1 MLRCSL
7 RENPQLNLLRNS
19 RLGQHLLT
27 RARDTT
33 APLRGHRTCGPPA
46 HSASNPAREHLEAR
60 AGPHTGSSAMK
71 RRREAAS
78 IPPRGSP
85 SRRRRQR
92 QRGRG
97 RHVGGEGA
105 AGGAPGGER
114 APGPAARPP
123 LLVPEARCESG
134 AASPG
139 PQGRGPSGLPR
150 NAEAAAGQWWEGR
163 AGVGS
168 R

>member
-1 MLRCSL
+1 MLCCSL

-19 RLGQHLLT
+19 RLGQRLLT

-33 APLRGHRTCGPPA
+33 APLGGHRTCGPPA
-46 HSASNPAREHLEAR
+46 HSASNPAREHLKDR
-60 AGPHTGSSAMK
+60 AGLHTGSSVTK
-71 RRREAAS
+71 RQREAAS

-97 RHVGGEGA
+97 RHVEGEGA

-114 APGPAARPP
+114 APGSAAPR
-123 LLVPEARCESG
+123 RS
-134 AASPG
+134 SPG
-139 PQGRGPSGLPR
+139 LGVNLERPRRALRVAIPQGCPETRRLRPGSGGRG
-150 NAEAAAGQWWEGR
+150 GR
-163 AGVGS
+163 G
-168 R
+168 